1 MDGPPS
7 YDGGPG
13 AGRDGDPGRRTGRF
27 EERAREAKEAA
38 RDAGVRFRKRAAREH
53 ERLRERNEAVNKRSG
68 RNLAGAIAVG
78 VLLGAVVIVS
88 LVFVKQLFL
97 LVGLGFAGFLV
108 VELSTAMRHA
118 GRSVPRAPSLAVVLL
133 VLPAA
138 YYLGPGWQWT
148 ALLAGILFVC
158 AWRLAEVLL
167 QRPRPRGREVRRD
180 LAGASF
186 VQIYVTFLGSFTVML
201 VAQERGQWWAIG
213 FLLITVCI
221 DTGAYVFGL
230 NFGKHKLAPRIS
242 PAKTWEGLGGALLTA
257 IVVAIPVSL
266 WLFSQPWWFAFIAG
280 PLLVLTATAGD
291 LTESMIKR
299 DLGIKDM
306 SDWLPGH
313 GGFFDRVDSILP
325 SGAMAFAL
333 YFWTAAAPVG

>member
-1 MDGPPS
+1 MDEGRPNPPAGPK
-7 YDGGPG
+7 
-13 AGRDGDPGRRTGRF
+13 GRPGRRS
-27 EERAREAKEAA
+27 ARLEARAKEARLA
-38 RDAGVRFRKRAAREH
+38 IRRRAAEGQ
-53 ERLRERNEAVNKRSG
+53 ERIRERNEAVNRRSG
-68 RNLAGAIAVG
+68 RNLFGAIAVG
-78 VLLGAVVIVS
+78 VLLGAVVLAS

-108 VELSTAMRHA
+108 VELSTAMRQA
-118 GRSVPRAPSLAVVLL
+118 GRQVPRAPSLAVVLL

-138 YYLGPGWQWT
+138 YFLGPGAQWT
-148 ALLAGILFVC
+148 ALIAGVLVVS
-158 AWRLAEVLL
+158 AWRVAEALL
-167 QRPRPRGREVRRD
+167 SRPRARGREVRRD
-180 LAGASF
+180 LAAASF

-201 VAQERGQWWAIG
+201 VAQERGEWWAIG

-230 NFGKHKLAPRIS
+230 NFGRHKLAPRIS
-242 PAKTWEGLGGALLTA
+242 PGKTWEGLGGALLTA
-257 IVVAIPVSL
+257 VVVAVPVSL
-266 WLFSQPWWFAFIAG
+266 WLFHQPWWFAFVAG

-333 YFWTAAAPVG
+333 YFWSAGLSAGVSVG